1 MHNFKKLEIWIK
13 SMYFVTEVYLLTDL
27 YPKDEIFGL
36 TSQMRRA
43 AISIPL
49 NIAEG
54 SAKSSNK
61 DFARFLEMAIGSS
74 MELETA
80 MIIAFNLKYINLEV
94 LSEKQNK
101 ITILQKMIYKF
112 KNGLNQ

>member
-1 MHNFKKLEIWIK
+1 MHNFKKLEIWNK
-13 SMYFVTEVYLLTDL
+13 SMEFVTEIYLLTTS
-27 YPKDEIFGL
+27 YPKEEIFGL
-36 TSQMRRA
+36 TSQTRRA
-43 AISIPL
+43 STSIPF

-61 DFARFLEMAIGSS
+61 DFSRFLEIAIGSS

-80 MIIAFNLKYINLEV
+80 LIVAYNLKYINSDTLN
-94 LSEKQNK
+94 EKQNK

-112 KNGLNQ
+112 KNNLD

>member
-1 MHNFKKLEIWIK
+1 
-13 SMYFVTEVYLLTDL
+13 MYFVTEVYLLTDL